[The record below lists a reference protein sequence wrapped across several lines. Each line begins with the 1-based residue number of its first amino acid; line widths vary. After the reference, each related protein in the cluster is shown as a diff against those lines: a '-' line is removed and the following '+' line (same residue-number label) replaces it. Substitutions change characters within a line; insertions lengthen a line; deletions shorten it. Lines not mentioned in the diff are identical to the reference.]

1 MNFRRKKLD
10 VGCSLLGVGCRKM
23 NAKTI
28 IANGK
33 SIEARLPC
41 SIEEFLVAQILVVE
55 SWWLAVEKE
64 GAWS

>member
-1 MNFRRKKLD
+1 
-10 VGCSLLGVGCRKM
+10 M

-64 GAWS
+64 GARS